1 MAHGFVMDNL
11 PSKSQRTY
19 STTEQ
24 WTGEYDDDGRKIY
37 RKVIKGTTAAGSER
51 DKYFDVGVQ
60 VENYIMYWAISES
73 DSATAGIAQFIYPSP
88 TGTKSA
94 GGRVIAAF
102 THTNA
107 YNPDSILLST
117 GLDKEKNKPVKIYV
131 FYTKATE

>member
-37 RKVIKGTTAAGSER
+37 RKVIKGTTAAGSETS
-51 DKYFDVGVQ
+51 KYFAVGAQ
-60 VENYIMYWAISES
+60 VENYIMYWAISDS
-73 DSATAGIAQFIYPSP
+73 DSASGIAQFIYPSP
-88 TGTKSA
+88 TGTSGG
-94 GGRVIAAF
+94 GGRVIIGY

-117 GLDKEKNKPVKIYV
+117 GNDREKNKPVKIYV

>member
-37 RKVIKGTTAAGSER
+37 RKVIKGTTAAGSETN
-51 DKYFDVGVQ
+51 KYFAVGAQ

-73 DSATAGIAQFIYPSP
+73 DSGSGIAQFIYPGP
-88 TGTKSA
+88 TGTSG
-94 GGRVIAAF
+94 GGRVIVGF
-102 THTNA
+102 PHTNA
-107 YNPDSILLST
+107 SNPDSILLAT
-117 GLDKEKNKPVKIYV
+117 GNTKEKNRPVKIYV
-131 FYTKATE
+131 FYTKTTE